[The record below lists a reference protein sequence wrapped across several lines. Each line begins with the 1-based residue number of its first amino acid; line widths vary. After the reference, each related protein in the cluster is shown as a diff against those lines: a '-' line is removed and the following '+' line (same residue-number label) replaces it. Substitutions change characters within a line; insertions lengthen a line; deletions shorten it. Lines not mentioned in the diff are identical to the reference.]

1 MNAFRRPVRS
11 LAALL
16 AVGALTLAGCAGDEG
31 DTSGSAE
38 AGASLTASSSGRED
52 TSASDSAD
60 AESDESPLV
69 ALARDSADDRRA
81 LGDPEA
87 PVKVLLFTDPSCP
100 HCSNFHENVLPKL
113 QADYIDDGDV
123 YLEVHDLGVLGED
136 SVKMSAASRA
146 AADQGR
152 YFEYI
157 DQLYPATLNGETRGV
172 DDDQLVEWAEAAGV
186 PEIDTFREAISGED
200 LAANVQFD
208 SEAATNAGL
217 KVVPTVIVNGKEAE
231 NVEEPDAFLPQIDEQ
246 LD

>member
-16 AVGALTLAGCAGDEG
+16 AVGAFALAGCAGDEG

-38 AGASLTASSSGRED
+38 ESAASLTASSSGEED
-52 TSASDSAD
+52 ASAA
-60 AESDESPLV
+60 ADESPLV
-69 ALARDSADDRRA
+69 ALARDTADDPRA
-81 LGDPEA
+81 LGEADA
-87 PVKVLLFTDPSCP
+87 PVQVLLFTDPSCP

-113 QADYIDDGDV
+113 RSDYIDTGKV
-123 YLEVHDLGVLGED
+123 RLEVHDLGVLGED

-172 DDDQLVEWAEAAGV
+172 DEDKLVAWAEAAGV
-186 PEIDTFREAISGED
+186 PDIDAFREAISGDD

-231 NVEEPDAFLPQIDEQ
+231 NVEELDAFLPQIDEQ

>member
-31 DTSGSAE
+31 DTSGSGSGSAE
-38 AGASLTASSSGRED
+38 AGASLTASSSGEED
-52 TSASDSAD
+52 TSASASA
-60 AESDESPLV
+60 EESPLV
-69 ALARDSADDRRA
+69 ALARNSADDPRA
-81 LGDPEA
+81 LGEADA

-113 QADYIDDGDV
+113 QSDYIDTGKV

-146 AADQGR
+146 AADQGH

-172 DDDQLVEWAEAAGV
+172 DEDKLVAWAEAAGV
-186 PEIDTFREAISGED
+186 PDIDAFREAISGDD

-217 KVVPTVIVNGKEAE
+217 KVVPTVIVNGTEAE